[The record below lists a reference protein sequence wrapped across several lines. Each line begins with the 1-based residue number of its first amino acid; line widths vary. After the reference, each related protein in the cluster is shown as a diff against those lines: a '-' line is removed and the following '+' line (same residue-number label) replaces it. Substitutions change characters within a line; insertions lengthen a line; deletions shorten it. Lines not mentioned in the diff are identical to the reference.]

1 MDAGEDEDDE
11 FEDVDDG
18 DDEDDEAMFN
28 ASTALAIE
36 KECAADAI
44 SEIFSSVKAPF
55 LPYVETV
62 VRALLPGLKHGWH
75 DGIRKSAAAA
85 LLNFITTFHEMSE
98 APKWTKGSGSVSP
111 RLFFVLCAD
120 SFRLLS
126 RPTSPRSRVQ
136 SSPVSLRCGTTRR
149 TGTSSTSC
157 VCRSRA
163 RS

>member
-1 MDAGEDEDDE
+1 MCCAGADQAFAAVSNADDFTTGVDAGDEDED

-18 DDEDDEAMFN
+18 EDDDDEAMFN

-85 LLNFITTFHEMSE
+85 LLNFISTFHEMSE
-98 APKWTKGSGSVSP
+98 APKWTKGSSSV
-111 RLFFVLCAD
+111 RH
-120 SFRLLS
+120 
-126 RPTSPRSRVQ
+126 
-136 SSPVSLRCGTTRR
+136 SLPAALPPLTTIL
-149 TGTSSTSC
+149 
-157 VCRSRA
+157 
-163 RS
+163 

>member
-1 MDAGEDEDDE
+1 
-11 FEDVDDG
+11 
-18 DDEDDEAMFN
+18 MFN

-85 LLNFITTFHEMSE
+85 LLNFISTFHEMSE
-98 APKWTKGSGSVSP
+98 APKWTKGSSSVRPSLLV
-111 RLFFVLCAD
+111 LFCAPLTMHTQPPLGANVAQLAGAILPD
-120 SFRLLS
+120 LFTMWADEEDR
-126 RPTSPRSRVQ
+126 
-136 SSPVSLRCGTTRR
+136 
-149 TGTSSTSC
+149 
-157 VCRSRA
+157 
-163 RS
+163 